1 MYLERSSSPSH
12 ICSLSF
18 CLRVLWNVEGGAEHR
33 RCSRDLQE
41 VRVRNVL
48 LLFLLL
54 LVTVKRLSCF
64 H

>member
-1 MYLERSSSPSH
+1 MYLETLSSPSH

-18 CLRVLWNVEGGAEHR
+18 CLRVLWNVKGGAEHR
-33 RCSRDLQE
+33 RGSRDLQE
-41 VRVRNVL
+41 VRGRNVL

-54 LVTVKRLSCF
+54 VTVKCLSCF